1 MTLVEF
7 EAVDNVAIL
16 KLNRGITNAINMDLA
31 VELSSAV
38 EEVRRS
44 NYLRALVLTSSNDKF
59 FSIGFDVPELINT
72 TRREFLEFYH
82 AFNQLCLNLYTLPK
96 PTIAAI
102 TGHAIAGGCILTL
115 CCDYRYIS
123 QGRKLMGLNEIKLG
137 LPIPYFADRTLRQ
150 IVGDRAA
157 TEILYTGEFYPP
169 EKALEMNLVDEV
181 LPPEQVLQRAIEKVG
196 AIGKLPD
203 KAFAVL
209 KENRTRE
216 ISNEFLR
223 NFEEELIVFVDFWF
237 SEETQERL
245 KEAIKSF

>member
-1 MTLVEF
+1 MALVQVEPVDDV
-7 EAVDNVAIL
+7 AVL
-16 KLNRGITNAINMDLA
+16 KLNRGTTNAINMDLA

-38 EEVRRS
+38 EEIRRS
-44 NYLRALVLTSSNDKF
+44 SYFRALVLTSSNNRF
-59 FSIGFDVPELINT
+59 FSIGFDVPELINMA
-72 TRREFLEFYH
+72 RREFLEFYH

-96 PTIAAI
+96 PTIAAV

-169 EKALEMNLVDEV
+169 EKALEMKLVDGVFPPDEV
-181 LPPEQVLQRAIEKVG
+181 IQKSIEKVG
-196 AIGKLPD
+196 GIGKLSE

-223 NFEEELIVFVDFWF
+223 NFEEELMTFVDFWF
-237 SEETQERL
+237 SDEAQEKLR
-245 KEAIKSF
+245 EAIKNF

>member
-7 EAVDNVAIL
+7 EVVDNVAVL
-16 KLNRGITNAINMDLA
+16 KLNRGVTNAINMDLA

-44 NYLRALVLTSSNDKF
+44 RLRALVLTSSNDRF
-59 FSIGFDVPELINT
+59 FSIGFDVPELIDIA
-72 TRREFLEFYH
+72 RREFLEFYH

-115 CCDYRYIS
+115 CCDYRYIG

-169 EKALEMNLVDEV
+169 EKALEMKLVDEV
-181 LPPEQVLQRAIEKVG
+181 LPPDQVLQRAIEKVG

-223 NFEEELIVFVDFWF
+223 NFEEELVTFVDFWF
-237 SEETQERL
+237 SDEAQERL
-245 KEAIKSF
+245 REAIKNF

>member
-1 MTLVEF
+1 MTLVQVEPVDDV
-7 EAVDNVAIL
+7 AVL
-16 KLNRGITNAINMDLA
+16 KLNRGTTNAINIELA
-31 VELSSAV
+31 VELSNAV
-38 EEVRRS
+38 EQVRRS
-44 NYLRALVLTSSNDKF
+44 KYFRALVLTSSNDKF
-59 FSIGFDVPELINT
+59 FSIGFDVPELINLS
-72 TRREFLEFYH
+72 RREFLEFYH

-123 QGRKLMGLNEIKLG
+123 QGRKLIGLNEIKLG

-157 TEILYTGEFYPP
+157 TEILYTGEFYLP
-169 EKALEMNLVDEV
+169 EKALEMKLVDGVFPADEV
-181 LPPEQVLQRAIEKVG
+181 LQRSIEKVG
-196 AIGKLPD
+196 EIGKLPN

-223 NFEEELIVFVDFWF
+223 NFEEELVTFVDFWF
-237 SEETQERL
+237 SDEAQERL
-245 KEAIKSF
+245 REAIKNF

>member
-1 MTLVEF
+1 MTLVRF
-7 EAVDNVAIL
+7 EPVGDVAVL
-16 KLNRGITNAINMDLA
+16 KLNRGVTNAINMDMA
-31 VELSSAV
+31 VELSNAV
-38 EEVRRS
+38 EEIRRS
-44 NYLRALVLTSSNDKF
+44 GYFRALVLTSSNDKF
-59 FSIGFDVPELINT
+59 FSIGFDVPELINLS
-72 TRREFLEFYH
+72 RREFLEFYH

-115 CCDYRYIS
+115 CCDFRYVS

-169 EKALEMNLVDEV
+169 EKALEMRLVDGVFPPDEV
-181 LPPEQVLQRAIEKVG
+181 LSRAIEKVG
-196 AIGKLPD
+196 AIGRLPD
-203 KAFAVL
+203 KAFAIL

-223 NFEEELIVFVDFWF
+223 NFEEELSTFVDFWF
-237 SEETQERL
+237 SDEAQKRL
-245 KEAIKSF
+245 REAIKNF